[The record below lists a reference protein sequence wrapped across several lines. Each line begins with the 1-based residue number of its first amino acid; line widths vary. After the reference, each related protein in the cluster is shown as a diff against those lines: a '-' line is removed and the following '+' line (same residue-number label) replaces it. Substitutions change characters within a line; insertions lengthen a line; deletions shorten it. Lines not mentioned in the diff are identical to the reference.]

1 MMGMRYKLT
10 CTNEECKYCATLL
23 QGGGIY
29 YFDVVKSIEE
39 EILNGK
45 RAAPEK
51 IVELV
56 RLGNHF
62 NSVASYLC
70 PVCREFRSD
79 CSFFIREK
87 IHNSP
92 SVMNDVYKMHYLD
105 GKPKCP
111 KCNSELVY
119 IENPK
124 SQKTNCPKCGHSSM
138 QTKVVSFF
146 D

>member
-1 MMGMRYKLT
+1 MGMSYKLT

-23 QGGGIY
+23 EGGGMY

-45 RAAPEK
+45 REAPKE

-56 RLGNHF
+56 MSGNHF
-62 NSVASYLC
+62 NGVASYLC
-70 PVCREFRSD
+70 PACREFISD
-79 CSFFIREK
+79 CSFYIREK

-92 SVMNDVYKMHYLD
+92 DDTDGGYKMHYLD

-124 SQKTNCPKCGHSSM
+124 SPKTKCPKCGHSSM
-138 QTKVVSFF
+138 QARIFSFF